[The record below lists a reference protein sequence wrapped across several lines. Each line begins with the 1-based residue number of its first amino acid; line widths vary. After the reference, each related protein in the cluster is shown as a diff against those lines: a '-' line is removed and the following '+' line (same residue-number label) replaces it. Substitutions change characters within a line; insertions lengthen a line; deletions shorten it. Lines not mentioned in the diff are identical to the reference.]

1 MSIYTKNLLVASET
15 SMEDRAIVLEER
27 QVGAATEVAL
37 LAVQR
42 DIYRAIA
49 DRIVT
54 DTERERVLEG
64 LAVLAEGVRRMQ
76 ELDEADDRNSLRLCR
91 AVDGLRVERAACEAA
106 RSAA

>member
-1 MSIYTKNLLVASET
+1 MNIPNNLRIASET
-15 SMEDRAIVLEER
+15 SMEDSAIVMEER
-27 QVGAATEVAL
+27 QVGDATQVAL
-37 LAVQR
+37 LAVKR

-54 DTERERVLEG
+54 DTEREHVLEG
-64 LAVLAEGVRRMQ
+64 LAVLAEGIRRMQ

>member
-1 MSIYTKNLLVASET
+1 MSI
-15 SMEDRAIVLEER
+15 
-27 QVGAATEVAL
+27 
-37 LAVQR
+37 
-42 DIYRAIA
+42 
-49 DRIVT
+49 

-64 LAVLAEGVRRMQ
+64 LAVLAEGIRRMQ